1 MYQIPGKSIK
11 YQEWLRNQNYD
22 EVLNS
27 VSSHMTK
34 MITIQSSGSLTI
46 DFTPDINTKAMYNS
60 LIHIYVNIHIYTG
73 IDLICPT
80 AEVHIF

>member
-1 MYQIPGKSIK
+1 
-11 YQEWLRNQNYD
+11 
-22 EVLNS
+22 
-27 VSSHMTK
+27 MTK